1 MRHTPYRRI
10 RDQGWTMSTYSGNP
24 YAQGTPEHML
34 WARWHRAFFDQPVH
48 GQLLAIESQLRYNL
62 TALLKLN
69 ASVAPSDGQREI
81 HSRLM
86 EVEENL
92 NLLNEAAEHA
102 FVGIVSRTPATARNR
117 HKL

>member
-1 MRHTPYRRI
+1 
-10 RDQGWTMSTYSGNP
+10 MSTYASNP

-34 WARWHRAFFDQPVH
+34 WERWHRAFFDQPVH
-48 GQLLAIESQLRYNL
+48 GQLLAIESQLRHNL
-62 TALLKLN
+62 AALLRLN

-81 HSRLM
+81 HSRLI

-102 FVGIVSRTPATARNR
+102 YVRIVSRTPAADRNR